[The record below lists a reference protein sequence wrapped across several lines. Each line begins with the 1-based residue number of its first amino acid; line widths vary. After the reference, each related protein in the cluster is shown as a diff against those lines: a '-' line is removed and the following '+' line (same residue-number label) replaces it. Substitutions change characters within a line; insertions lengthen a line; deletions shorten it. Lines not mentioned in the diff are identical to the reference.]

1 MGKTLVIT
9 LMGCW
14 LLAGCGKDKFNTVP
28 HIEFKDVNTT
38 ELRPGQSI
46 QFVLS
51 YTDAEGDLVDSLYV
65 EKITPNCAA
74 SAFKAYYRMPVF
86 PEVKN
91 SSGDILISYTYGL
104 DGPFPAMQF
113 PQCDGENDTCYF
125 RFMLQDKAK
134 NKSDTINSET
144 IIIYR

>member
-1 MGKTLVIT
+1 MRKTPVI
-9 LMGCW
+9 LIICC
-14 LLAGCGKDKFNTVP
+14 LLAACGKDKFKTVP
-28 HIEFKDVNTT
+28 QLEFKKVNTK
-38 ELRPGQSI
+38 ELRPGESI
-46 QFVLS
+46 QFTLG
-51 YTDAEGDLVDSLYV
+51 YTDAEGDLQDSLYI

-74 SAFKAYYRMPVF
+74 STFKAYYRMPAF
-86 PEVKN
+86 PQVQN

-113 PQCDGENDTCYF
+113 PQCSGENDTCFF

-134 NKSDTINSET
+134 NKSDTITSET